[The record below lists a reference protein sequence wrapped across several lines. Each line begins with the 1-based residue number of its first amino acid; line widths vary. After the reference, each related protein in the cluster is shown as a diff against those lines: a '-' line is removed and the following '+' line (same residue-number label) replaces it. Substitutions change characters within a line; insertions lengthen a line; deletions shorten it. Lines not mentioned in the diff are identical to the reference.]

1 MQYTIYMQQA
11 DHVHAFCVHLQE
23 VIEKVKTSGRI
34 KTTLESHF
42 FFKDPARRG
51 RGRSGGG
58 GGRGGFEGRGGGRS
72 NFEGSRGGFE
82 GNRDRDGGRYEG
94 NRDRDGG
101 RYESSRDRDGG
112 RYEGGRYEGGRG
124 SGGRG
129 QGGGRRFNRR
139 DRAPNVEDE
148 RDFPSLGGG
157 SAPVAVM

>member
-1 MQYTIYMQQA
+1 M
-11 DHVHAFCVHLQE
+11 QE

-58 GGRGGFEGRGGGRS
+58 RGGFEGGRGGFDRSDRGDRGGDDGDRGGGRR
-72 NFEGSRGGFE
+72 FQ
-82 GNRDRDGGRYEG
+82 D
-94 NRDRDGG
+94 
-101 RYESSRDRDGG
+101 
-112 RYEGGRYEGGRG
+112 GGRG

-129 QGGGRRFNRR
+129 QGGGGRRFNRR

-148 RDFPSLGGG
+148 RDFPSLGGP
-157 SAPVAVM
+157 SAVEVM

>member
-1 MQYTIYMQQA
+1 MI
-11 DHVHAFCVHLQE
+11 VLVLLRFHLQE
-23 VIEKVKTSGRI
+23 VIEKVKTSGRV

-58 GGRGGFEGRGGGRS
+58 
-72 NFEGSRGGFE
+72 RGGFE
-82 GNRDRDGGRYEG
+82 GNRGGFERSDDGGGSGGGGGGGGGGGDRRRYQ
-94 NRDRDGG
+94 D
-101 RYESSRDRDGG
+101 
-112 RYEGGRYEGGRG
+112 GGRG

-129 QGGGRRFNRR
+129 QGGGGRRFNRR

-157 SAPVAVM
+157 PSPVEVM